1 MEAFLI
7 GMHALFH
14 SWAIPGAFL
23 GVLWGILGGALP
35 GISPSIAMALLLP
48 LTYSLEPVTAI
59 VLLASTYVGAEYG
72 GSIPAILI
80 RTPGTNSATA
90 TVLDGYELAR
100 QGRAGEALGISL
112 IAGLVGGLFGLVVLV
127 VATKPLAMVALAF
140 TPPAYFALG
149 MLGISVIASLSGGSL
164 LKGLLAAALG
174 LIFAMVG
181 SDPVSGVPRFTFGE
195 PDLLAGIKPLLVM
208 VGLFA
213 ITEMLMQISE
223 PPWAKASA
231 ENARLKLPNL
241 AMMKRLFRPTAIGSV
256 IGTVEGVTPGA
267 GGTVAAFMA
276 YSEAKRWSKH
286 PEEFGKGSPE
296 AVAAP
301 EAANNVVTA
310 TALVPLLSLGIPG
323 SNSAAV
329 LLGGF
334 LVHGLQPGPMLFEK
348 AGDVVYGLYGGLL
361 VANIAMVLIGLVI
374 LTPCIWLVNR
384 PKPWMIAFIMA
395 LALSGVYS
403 VHQSMFEIGLVL
415 GIGVLGYILRYCK
428 VPLLPM
434 VLGVVLGFMI
444 ESNYRRSLL
453 LSGGDLSIF
462 VTDKVA
468 LGLLVLALL
477 LTLYSLWH
485 EFGKGRRAKPVV
497 NNEVKA

>member
-1 MEAFLI
+1 MEALTQAFN
-7 GMHALFH
+7 ALFG

-48 LTYSLEPVTAI
+48 LTYGMEPITAI
-59 VLLASTYVGAEYG
+59 VLLASVYVGAEYG

-80 RTPGTNSATA
+80 RTPGTNSASA
-90 TVLDGYELAR
+90 TVIDGYEMAR
-100 QGRAGEALGISL
+100 KGRAGEALGISL
-112 IAGLVGGLFGLVVLV
+112 IAGLVGGLFGLLVLV
-127 VATKPLAMVALAF
+127 AATKPLAMVALSF

-149 MLGISVIASLSGGSL
+149 ILGISVIAGLSGGSL
-164 LKGLLAAALG
+164 IKGLLAAVIG
-174 LIFAMVG
+174 LMFAMVG

-195 PDLLAGIKPLLVM
+195 PDLLGGIKPLLVM

-213 ITEMLMQISE
+213 VSEMLFQISE

-231 ENARLKLPNL
+231 ADTRLKLPNWT
-241 AMMKRLFRPTAIGSV
+241 MMKRLFKPTAIGSV
-256 IGTVEGVTPGA
+256 IGTFEGVTPGA

-276 YSEAKRWSKH
+276 YSEAKRWSKN

-296 AVAAP
+296 AIAAP
-301 EAANNVVTA
+301 ESANNVVTA

-323 SNSAAV
+323 SNSAAI

-348 AGDVVYGLYGGLL
+348 APGVVYGLYGGLL
-361 VANIAMVLIGLVI
+361 VANIAMLLIGLVI

-384 PKPWMIAFIMA
+384 PKPWLVAYI
-395 LALSGVYS
+395 LALVVTGVYS
-403 VHQSMFEIGLVL
+403 VNQSLFDVGLVL
-415 GIGVLGYILRYCK
+415 TVGVIGYILRYCK
-428 VPLLPM
+428 VPVLPM

-453 LSGGDLSIF
+453 LTGGDHGIF
-462 VTDKVA
+462 ITDKVS
-468 LGLLVLALL
+468 LGLLALAAG
-477 LTLYSLWH
+477 LTAYSVWR
-485 EFGKGRRAKPVV
+485 EFIKPAITAKP
-497 NNEVKA
+497 EEKTA

>member
-1 MEAFLI
+1 MEAVSQGLN
-7 GMHALFH
+7 ALFN

-23 GVLWGILGGALP
+23 GVLWGIFGGALP

-48 LTYSLEPVTAI
+48 LTYGMEPVTAI
-59 VLLASTYVGAEYG
+59 VLLASVYVGAEYG

-80 RTPGTNSATA
+80 RTPGTNSASATA
-90 TVLDGYELAR
+90 LDGYEMAR

-112 IAGLVGGLFGLVVLV
+112 IAGLAGGLVGLVVLV
-127 VATKPLAMVALAF
+127 LATKPLAMVALAF

-149 MLGISVIASLSGGSL
+149 ILGISVIAGLSSGSMI
-164 LKGLLAAALG
+164 KGLIAAVIG
-174 LIFAMVG
+174 LMFAMVG
-181 SDPVSGVPRFTFGE
+181 TDPVSGIPRFTYGE
-195 PDLLAGIKPLLVM
+195 PELLGGIKPLLIM

-213 ITEMLMQISE
+213 VSEMLVQISE

-231 ENARLKLPNL
+231 DNARLKLPNW
-241 AMMKRLFRPTAIGSV
+241 AMMKRLFKPTAIGSV

-267 GGTVAAFMA
+267 GGTVAAFMS

-296 AVAAP
+296 AIAAP
-301 EAANNVVTA
+301 ESANNVVTA

-348 AGDVVYGLYGGLL
+348 APDVVYGLYGGLL
-361 VANIAMVLIGLVI
+361 VANIAMLLIGLVI

-384 PKPWMIAFIMA
+384 PKPWLISFI
-395 LALSGVYS
+395 LALVVTGVYS
-403 VHQSMFEIGLVL
+403 IHQSVFEVGLVL
-415 GIGVLGYILRYCK
+415 AVGVLGYILRICK
-428 VPLLPM
+428 VPMLPM

-453 LSGGDLSIF
+453 LSGGEHNIF
-462 VTDKVA
+462 FSDKVS
-468 LGLLVLALL
+468 LGLLVLAAV
-477 LTLYSLWH
+477 LTAYSLWR
-485 EFGKGRRAKPVV
+485 EFGPGKSSTLKEKTA
-497 NNEVKA
+497 